1 LNKYYDTPNELANHL
16 EANSNFSYI
25 GDMQQLVY
33 EFLVPS
39 AFGNKIF
46 AMNR

>member
-1 LNKYYDTPNELANHL
+1 LNKHHETPYGFENYL
-16 EANSNFSYI
+16 EANSNFAYI